1 MMAHLRDKYD
11 RIVIDSPP
19 LAAVSDALIL
29 LPMVDGIVYVIKFNS
44 VKRKTAVLNVR
55 RLWESNVPVFGSI
68 LNYVSSTM
76 SNYYYSQYSDKS
88 YRNYYISDDDFDNQI
103 EPVIGE
109 KDEVDTEAEIAEA
122 AIATEGK
129 EKSAGKEG

>member
-1 MMAHLRDKYD
+1 
-11 RIVIDSPP
+11 
-19 LAAVSDALIL
+19 
-29 LPMVDGIVYVIKFNS
+29 
-44 VKRKTAVLNVR
+44 
-55 RLWESNVPVFGSI
+55 
-68 LNYVSSTM
+68 M